1 MKNNEEVKSKE
12 IVIEQLKSKIS
23 QMEVMKKQ
31 YLRAYSKM
39 KEEK

>member
-23 QMEVMKKQ
+23 QMEVMKK
-31 YLRAYSKM
+31 
-39 KEEK
+39 